1 MTTRFLRLPA
11 LLAALALSL
20 CVVVA
25 TPPIHAEQ
33 PAAAPAPAALATAA
47 PAPAAPA
54 TAAPAPA
61 APAPAAKLPAFDV
74 ISVKTNNSAAHQMM
88 MNFTPD
94 GIRVTNVPIEFI
106 LRDAFGINGDQLI
119 NTPGWA
125 KSVAYDIEAKVA
137 PDDVPALKN
146 LNREQ
151 RDAMM
156 LNILADRFKLAYHRE
171 TRTLPEYALVTSK
184 SGSKLQEFKPTT
196 DENGKPRGNRMMM
209 SGSSLT
215 ADGIDM
221 ASFTRMLANR
231 IGRPIVDKTGLTAKY
246 SFKLEWANEPHD
258 GEGPGGPP
266 HDAGPGVSSASADTG
281 PSIFTALQEQ
291 LGLKLD
297 SEKGPVEVIVID
309 HLEQP
314 AAD

>member
-1 MTTRFLRLPA
+1 MLTRSR

-20 CVVVA
+20 CVVIVLPGH
-25 TPPIHAEQ
+25 TQQVSQ
-33 PAAAPAPAALATAA
+33 PAAA
-47 PAPAAPA
+47 
-54 TAAPAPA
+54 
-61 APAPAAKLPAFDV
+61 AKLPPFDV
-74 ISVKTNNSAAHQMM
+74 ISVKVNDSAAHQIM

-94 GIRVTNVPIEFI
+94 GIRTINVPIEFI
-106 LRDAFGINGDQLI
+106 LRDAFGVNDDQLI

-125 KSVAYDIEAKVA
+125 KSVSYDIEAKVA

-151 RDAMM
+151 RAAMM
-156 LNILADRFKLAYHRE
+156 LNILTDRFKLAYHRE
-171 TRTLPEYALVTSK
+171 TRTLPEYALVVAK
-184 SGSKLQEFKPTT
+184 GGSKLQEFKDST

-209 SGSSLT
+209 SGTSLT

-221 ASFTRMLANR
+221 VSFTRLLSQR
-231 IGRPIVDKTGLTAKY
+231 VGRPIVDKTGLAGKY
-246 SFKLEWANEPHD
+246 SFKLNWANEPHD

-266 HDAGPGVSSASADTG
+266 HDGAPAASGDTG
-281 PSIFTALQEQ
+281 PSIFTAVQEQ

-297 SEKGPVEVIVID
+297 SEKGPVDVIVID

-314 AAD
+314 VAN

>member
-33 PAAAPAPAALATAA
+33 PAAAPP
-47 PAPAAPA
+47 PAAPA
-54 TAAPAPA
+54 TVAPAT
-61 APAPAAKLPAFDV
+61 AAKIPAFDV
-74 ISVKTNNSAAHQMM
+74 ISVKTNNSAAHQQM

-94 GIRVTNVPIEFI
+94 GIRVTNIPIEFI
-106 LRDAFGINGDQLI
+106 LLDAFGVNEDQIINA
-119 NTPGWA
+119 PGWA

-137 PDDVPALKN
+137 PEDVPALKN
-146 LNREQ
+146 FNREQ
-151 RDAMM
+151 RFAMM
-156 LNILADRFKLAYHRE
+156 LNILTDRFKLAYHRE
-171 TRTLPEYALVTSK
+171 TRTLPEYALVVAK
-184 SGSKLQEFKPTT
+184 SGSKLEEFKATT
-196 DENGKPRGNRMMM
+196 DENGKPRGNWIMM
-209 SGSSLT
+209 SGTSLT

-221 ASFTRMLANR
+221 AGFTRLLSHR
-231 IGRPIVDKTGLTAKY
+231 IGRPIVDKTGLTGKY
-246 SFKLEWANEPHD
+246 SFKLNWANEPHD

-266 HDAGPGVSSASADTG
+266 HDGGPGGAAAPGDTG
-281 PSIFTALQEQ
+281 PSVFTAVQEQ
-291 LGLKLD
+291 LGLKLE